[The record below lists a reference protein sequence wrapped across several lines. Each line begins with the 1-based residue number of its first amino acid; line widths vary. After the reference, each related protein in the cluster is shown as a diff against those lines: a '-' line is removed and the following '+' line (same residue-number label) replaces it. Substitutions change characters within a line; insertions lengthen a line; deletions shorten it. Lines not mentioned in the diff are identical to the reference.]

1 MYDQTQIDA
10 IKKWLGNGSINIFG
24 RPFAGKD
31 YQAKRLIETFGGN
44 LIGGGE
50 ILRASEIPEI
60 AKQNMRSGKL
70 IPSDDYVNIVLPF
83 LTQPRLSGNPLF
95 LSAVGRWHGEEEGVI
110 KSLEKSN
117 HPLKAVIYLD
127 ISDADS
133 YKRWQV
139 REASQDRQNR
149 PDDSIEIL
157 KTRFAEFQ
165 EKTIP
170 VINYYRDMNILIEID
185 GKRTRD
191 EVTID
196 IINALSKIAQK

>member
-31 YQAKRLIETFGGN
+31 YQAKRLIEIFGGN
-44 LIGGGE
+44 LVGGGE
-50 ILRASEIPEI
+50 ILRSSEIPEI

-83 LTQPRLSGNPLF
+83 LTQSRLAGSPLF
-95 LSAVGRWHGEEEGVI
+95 LSAVGRWQGEEEGVI
-110 KSLEKSN
+110 KALEKSN
-117 HPLKAVIYLD
+117 HALKAVIYLD
-127 ISDADS
+127 ISDDDS
-133 YKRWQV
+133 YKRWQA
-139 REASQDRQNR
+139 RETFNDRQNR
-149 PDDSIEIL
+149 HDDSIEIL
-157 KTRFAEFQ
+157 KTRFNEFQ

-185 GKRTRD
+185 GRRNRD
-191 EVTID
+191 EVTQD
-196 IINALSKIAQK
+196 IINALAKIAQK